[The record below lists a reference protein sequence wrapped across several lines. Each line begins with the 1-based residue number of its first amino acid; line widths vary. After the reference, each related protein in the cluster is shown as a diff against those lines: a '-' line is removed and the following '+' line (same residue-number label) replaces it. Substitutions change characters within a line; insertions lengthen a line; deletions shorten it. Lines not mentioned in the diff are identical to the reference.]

1 MVVFGVMEGGEETE
15 GFEMFIELHFQIV
28 AGIFIGTDKST
39 KAFQAGNASL
49 RVVVWRA
56 SSAGRDERKRVVFR
70 VLDGDGG
77 VMGRVEVNLG

>member
-15 GFEMFIELHFQIV
+15 GFEMFIELRFQFV
-28 AGIFIGTDKST
+28 AGIFVGTDKST

-49 RVVVWRA
+49 RVEWRA